1 MVVLT
6 ILAVIGIAAIFAV
19 GYWAI
24 VTKCP
29 KIGDKICDFVEKV
42 GSSFKRRKDSE
53 TVEDLDKLDK

>member
-19 GYWAI
+19 GYYL
-24 VTKCP
+24 VVSKCP

-53 TVEDLDKLDK
+53 TVEDLNKLDK